1 MVFFPAA
8 VMLSP
13 QIGSKPLCRK
23 PFGITATIT
32 ANPTPKTARN
42 PFVVRFAG
50 ITANPLAKHDN
61 RRKLVGSE
69 TASNLPAT

>member
-8 VMLSP
+8 VMHSP
-13 QIGSKPLCRK
+13 KIGPKPLCRK

-32 ANPTPKTARN
+32 ANPTQKTARK

-50 ITANPLAKHDN
+50 ITAKPLAKHDN
-61 RRKLVGSE
+61 RRKLIGSR
-69 TASNLPAT
+69 